1 MNDPVKNDRL
11 SEYIKEQ
18 VSEFIARESNHSSLV
33 TVTRVRLANSLK
45 KAEVLITVYPEEKEQ
60 EVLNF
65 LKRTGNDVR
74 NYVKNHIRTRTI
86 PFLDFLVDGGEKNRQ
101 RIDELSQ

>member
-1 MNDPVKNDRL
+1 MNDTVRNGRL
-11 SEYIKEQ
+11 TEYIKEQ

-60 EVLNF
+60 EVLDF
-65 LKRTGNDVR
+65 LKRRGSEIR

-86 PFLDFLVDGGEKNRQ
+86 PFLEFIVDGGAKNRQ
-101 RIDELSQ
+101 RIDELS

>member
-1 MNDPVKNDRL
+1 MNDTVRNGRL
-11 SEYIKEQ
+11 TEYIKEQ

-65 LKRTGNDVR
+65 GKAEPGISIFRAPSTHLSPTK
-74 NYVKNHIRTRTI
+74 TR
-86 PFLDFLVDGGEKNRQ
+86 
-101 RIDELSQ
+101 